1 MIAGESGPVQ
11 RRPLPSR
18 SHSAATDR
26 TGRQLRKGSQLDAR
40 RELQAD
46 PPTHAGMACIERVGA
61 KCDIHIAMNRPL
73 KGQAAGARWQARL
86 FGWVAMRFP
95 RLREWVRVEGRQGA
109 FLVVG
114 IDQKSAMVGVIAA
127 SGEDGVQ
134 VVPMIVVLP
143 LDLKPLRY
151 GDGDKA

>member
-1 MIAGESGPVQ
+1 MRCAYCND
-11 RRPLPSR
+11 
-18 SHSAATDR
+18 SAAK
-26 TGRQLRKGSQLDAR
+26 RKAA
-40 RELQAD
+40 E
-46 PPTHAGMACIERVGA
+46 GA
-61 KCDIHIAMNRPL
+61 QGLAPSFF
-73 KGQAAGARWQARL
+73 RW
-86 FGWVAMRFP
+86 VVMRFP
-95 RLREWVRVEGRQGA
+95 KLREWVRVQGRQGA